1 MIKLYLNFPIA
12 AYSFFDGSEQI
23 LFPLQELNSVFVGK
37 EDKSIV
43 ENYSAALSTH
53 LSDRSDF
60 LAIGQYD
67 LKADFEIQQL
77 SVAVGAELLRGKPE
91 FQPFSVVLQYLK
103 QKNDKGFWILIPLL
117 GKELFCAEE
126 ERIEKLVNEAF
137 ITDFLQHNKTKYV
150 QGIFPYFWFQNLRI
164 IQQRARLIIDK
175 KNKVNKDIPIET
187 KIGKSLKIRVTEQY
201 FGFEKELNELGEI
214 LNNPYANAVL
224 VVGSSGIGKSSLIK
238 NYIRNFSNGRI
249 FIEFTATSFFAQL
262 NDDGSWQENLSKFCH
277 EIAEL
282 DTVLYVDNLAELFEM
297 GQFEGNNTS
306 VGEYLLDFISRGQI
320 SFVSECTE
328 SELGYLETIYLG
340 LSSRFRK
347 IAMQEASEKGLL
359 EIVFKKTQI
368 AAAAKS
374 IKVNADA
381 VVETIGLCKR
391 FSPYSGFPAKPIK
404 ILENLIRSL
413 PDAAELGV
421 EVAIKAFCEETS
433 LPEFLI
439 NPAIPFNKAV
449 IRKRFKSAI
458 FGQSKAIDG
467 LCDILSAVKSSLL
480 RPSKPIASLLFV
492 GPTGVGKTA
501 LAKKLAEI
509 IFGNSDRMLR
519 FDMSEY
525 AGFESLSRLKGDLN
539 SKGQLPSAI
548 LRQPFSVLLFDEIEK
563 AHPMFNDLLLQILGE
578 GRMSSPKGRTVSFC
592 SSIIIMTSNIGA
604 ENVSSPG
611 IGWNKNNSV
620 DIEGHY
626 DNEIRKF
633 LRPEIYNRIDR
644 IVPFE
649 HLSTQMMHAIVNNE
663 LNLLQQRSGIDNRS
677 AALNFSDDLIDLL
690 VSEGFD
696 TKYGARALQRYMR
709 KKLII
714 PISRLLNQYGSDDKI
729 LINVDYCDHEIQFEI
744 NHEELP
750 FEIVINRL
758 RQNEYLD
765 LIADLCRQIYQLKE
779 GYFYAQLRNKLE
791 NLLKLKTENKK
802 FWSHKQNVNLLET
815 YELFIRETETLQEAI
830 EKIEIESGLV
840 FLKSEIISD
849 ATIDVIN
856 KLDQDFKE
864 LKKDLY
870 RLLDE
875 DADYIRLGIYLNSK
889 RHGNI
894 LKPIQLY
901 IDILEANA
909 FEFSIKSVWYN
920 AEIYNSEREL
930 LLQEFELEEADDL
943 KNAKVIIQ
951 ENGAKL
957 YQIKRKLKQY
967 HQKDF
972 DRFNHSDSLIQ
983 IGNEQL
989 VGFEFEIKGPAV
1001 YLFFVQELEIH
1012 SFEYEAN
1019 KYDSFY
1025 LKTYQKDEKTKPD
1038 IHKLNFDLIAKK
1050 PRRKY
1055 GLRSVSDSDFDFSKK
1070 ETSPANY
1077 ATFLNTMLKK
1087 IFDAHLNEILI

>member
-1 MIKLYLNFPIA
+1 
-12 AYSFFDGSEQI
+12 
-23 LFPLQELNSVFVGK
+23 
-37 EDKSIV
+37 
-43 ENYSAALSTH
+43 
-53 LSDRSDF
+53 
-60 LAIGQYD
+60 
-67 LKADFEIQQL
+67 
-77 SVAVGAELLRGKPE
+77 
-91 FQPFSVVLQYLK
+91 
-103 QKNDKGFWILIPLL
+103 
-117 GKELFCAEE
+117 
-126 ERIEKLVNEAF
+126 
-137 ITDFLQHNKTKYV
+137 
-150 QGIFPYFWFQNLRI
+150 
-164 IQQRARLIIDK
+164 
-175 KNKVNKDIPIET
+175 
-187 KIGKSLKIRVTEQY
+187 
-201 FGFEKELNELGEI
+201 
-214 LNNPYANAVL
+214 
-224 VVGSSGIGKSSLIK
+224 
-238 NYIRNFSNGRI
+238 
-249 FIEFTATSFFAQL
+249 
-262 NDDGSWQENLSKFCH
+262 
-277 EIAEL
+277 
-282 DTVLYVDNLAELFEM
+282 
-297 GQFEGNNTS
+297 
-306 VGEYLLDFISRGQI
+306 
-320 SFVSECTE
+320 
-328 SELGYLETIYLG
+328 
-340 LSSRFRK
+340 
-347 IAMQEASEKGLL
+347 
-359 EIVFKKTQI
+359 
-368 AAAAKS
+368 
-374 IKVNADA
+374 
-381 VVETIGLCKR
+381 
-391 FSPYSGFPAKPIK
+391 
-404 ILENLIRSL
+404 
-413 PDAAELGV
+413 
-421 EVAIKAFCEETS
+421 
-433 LPEFLI
+433 
-439 NPAIPFNKAV
+439 
-449 IRKRFKSAI
+449 
-458 FGQSKAIDG
+458 
-467 LCDILSAVKSSLL
+467 
-480 RPSKPIASLLFV
+480 
-492 GPTGVGKTA
+492 
-501 LAKKLAEI
+501 
-509 IFGNSDRMLR
+509 
-519 FDMSEY
+519 
-525 AGFESLSRLKGDLN
+525 
-539 SKGQLPSAI
+539 
-548 LRQPFSVLLFDEIEK
+548 
-563 AHPMFNDLLLQILGE
+563 
-578 GRMSSPKGRTVSFC
+578 
-592 SSIIIMTSNIGA
+592 
-604 ENVSSPG
+604 
-611 IGWNKNNSV
+611 
-620 DIEGHY
+620 
-626 DNEIRKF
+626 
-633 LRPEIYNRIDR
+633 
-644 IVPFE
+644 
-649 HLSTQMMHAIVNNE
+649 
-663 LNLLQQRSGIDNRS
+663 
-677 AALNFSDDLIDLL
+677 
-690 VSEGFD
+690 
-696 TKYGARALQRYMR
+696 
-709 KKLII
+709 
-714 PISRLLNQYGSDDKI
+714 
-729 LINVDYCDHEIQFEI
+729 
-744 NHEELP
+744 
-750 FEIVINRL
+750 
-758 RQNEYLD
+758 
-765 LIADLCRQIYQLKE
+765 LKE